1 MPRSS
6 GVRLKGLEHLRDAVG
21 EIPTDLVR
29 LDDDLGLA
37 DRIAPT
43 PIPDAATIDLLKT
56 KREQRRA
63 ADSELFIP
71 LRGSAAEERCKYG
84 ESRLVREDD
93 EDDGAFA
100 ECTHEHQTAYSTR
113 VLDCVRSIPCR
124 YGRLSKR
131 YVLPKESAPAFKA
144 GLSQGG
150 HCIPRG
156 VIPHSFWLR
165 HHWRGL
171 VRR

>member
-1 MPRSS
+1 M
-6 GVRLKGLEHLRDAVG
+6 KGLEHLRDAVG

-37 DRIAPT
+37 DRSAPT

-71 LRGSAAEERCKYG
+71 LRSTVAEERCKYG

-100 ECTHEHQTAYSTR
+100 ECTHKHQTAYSTR

-131 YVLPKESAPAFKA
+131 YVCRK
-144 GLSQGG
+144 SQPQRVRPGFRREAIVSHG
-150 HCIPRG
+150 G
-156 VIPHSFWLR
+156 VIPHSFGFR

-171 VRR
+171 IRR